1 MAQIV
6 LFEDHLLEDMTPICL
21 TRPAF
26 DVTCACYTLHDIARQ
41 VADRIGAE
49 RAGAGARASSAARG
63 SHDAVPGVHAA
74 DPAAHSAAAGNG
86 APHAGAVAWVVRD
99 YLKKVTAQRHPPV
112 ALSTGPRLFLNASTV
127 PDIRYAARLV
137 ELLEEGK
144 PFVATAGKRVSAAFI
159 PGGASTPEPLTAEN
173 VTPWLLE
180 LKLPLLEEEI
190 FRTLDGQYEV
200 IKYLDPLFQENIRHR
215 IQAGTYREMKP
226 GVFCAQNVTL
236 ADTAVFRTKDGPV
249 VLERDVE
256 AMDFT
261 YFVGPLH
268 VGQRS
273 RVIERASL
281 KEHVCIGETCKIG
294 GEVEASVIESFTN
307 KQHHGFLGHSWVGSW
322 VNLGAG
328 TSNSD
333 LKNTY
338 GEVRLEYPHRRV
350 DTGMQFLGCVIGD
363 FAKSAINTSIF
374 TGKVIGVSSMLY
386 GFIGSNVPSFCNYAR
401 SFGQITE
408 CPVDQAI
415 LIQKRMFA
423 RRGIQ
428 QTADDAAL
436 LREVFEITR
445 SERLI
450 SDEPPSL

>member
-6 LFEDHLLEDMTPICL
+6 LFEDHLLEDMTPISL

-26 DVTCACYTLHDIARQ
+26 DVTCACYTLHEIARE
-41 VADRIGAE
+41 VAERIGAPK
-49 RAGAGARASSAARG
+49 AGAGARTVSGARG
-63 SHDAVPGVHAA
+63 ASGERDGAHDGIGGAHDGATGDGVPQPG
-74 DPAAHSAAAGNG
+74 G
-86 APHAGAVAWVVRD
+86 VAWIVRG
-99 YLKKVTAQRHPPV
+99 YLKRVTAQHHPAV
-112 ALSTGPRLFLNASTV
+112 ALSAGPRLFLNASVV

-137 ELLEEGK
+137 ELVEAGR
-144 PFVATAGKRVSAAFI
+144 PFVATAGSRVSAALI
-159 PGGASTPEPLTAEN
+159 PTPVSAPDPLTAEN

-190 FRTLDGQYEV
+190 FRTLDGQYQV
-200 IKYLDPLFQENIRHR
+200 IKYLEPLFPENLRHR
-215 IQAGTYREMKP
+215 IQTGSHRELKP
-226 GVFCAQNVTL
+226 GVFCAENVTL
-236 ADTAVFRTKDGPV
+236 ADTAVFRTTDGPV
-249 VLERDVE
+249 VLETGVD

-261 YFVGPLH
+261 YFVGPVH
-268 VGQRS
+268 VGPRT
-273 RVIERASL
+273 RIIERASL

-294 GEVEASVIESFTN
+294 GEVEASIIESFTN

-363 FAKSAINTSIF
+363 YAKSAINTSIF
-374 TGKVIGVSSMLY
+374 TGKVLGVSSMLY

-423 RRGIQ
+423 RRGIR
-428 QTADDAAL
+428 QTVDDAAL

-450 SDEPPSL
+450 SDEPPAL

>member
-1 MAQIV
+1 MATQIV
-6 LFEDHLLEDMTPICL
+6 LFEDHLLCDMSPITL

-26 DVTCACYTLHDIARQ
+26 AVTCACCTLFDI
-41 VADRIGAE
+41 V
-49 RAGAGARASSAARG
+49 
-63 SHDAVPGVHAA
+63 
-74 DPAAHSAAAGNG
+74 SAAAGG
-86 APHAGAVAWVVRD
+86 AGWVVRD
-99 YLKKVTAQRHPPV
+99 YLSGSAGLRYARQP
-112 ALSTGPRLFLNASTV
+112 LGTGPKLFLNASIV
-127 PDIRYAARLV
+127 PDVRYGERIRQLAAEAR
-137 ELLEEGK
+137 
-144 PFVATAGKRVSAAFI
+144 PFVATAGGRVSAALL
-159 PGGASTPEPLTAEN
+159 PAGVSAPSPLTSEN

-180 LKLPLLEEEI
+180 LKLPLHDEEY
-190 FRTLDGQYEV
+190 FKTLDHQYEV
-200 IKYLDPLFQENIRHR
+200 IKYMEPLFPGNIAER
-215 IQAGTYREMKP
+215 IRTGSYREWKP
-226 GVFCAQNVTL
+226 GVFCAENVFV
-236 ADTAVFRTKDGPV
+236 ADTAVFRTREGPV
-249 VLERDVE
+249 VLERGVE
-256 AMDFT
+256 ALDFT
-261 YFVGPLH
+261 YFVGPVH
-268 VGQRS
+268 VGAKS

-281 KEHVCIGETCKIG
+281 KERVCVGETCKIG

-374 TGKVIGVSSMLY
+374 TGKIVGVASMLY
-386 GFIGSNVPSFCNYAR
+386 GSIGSNVASFCNYAR

-415 LIQKRMFA
+415 LIQKRMFE

-428 QTADDAAL
+428 QTPEDAEL
-436 LREVFEITR
+436 LRTVFELTR
-445 SERLI
+445 TERLI

>member
-1 MAQIV
+1 MEPRIV
-6 LFEDHLLEDMTPICL
+6 LFEDHLLDDMSPICL

-26 DVTCACYTLHDIARQ
+26 AVTCACYTLRD
-41 VADRIGAE
+41 VAC
-49 RAGAGARASSAARG
+49 
-63 SHDAVPGVHAA
+63 
-74 DPAAHSAAAGNG
+74 AAGG
-86 APHAGAVAWVVRD
+86 EVGWIVRD
-99 YLKKVTAQRHPPV
+99 HLAKTTAQRFPRAV
-112 ALSTGPRLFLNASTV
+112 LETAGPRFFLNASVV
-127 PDIRYAARLV
+127 PDIRYAQKVRQLW
-137 ELLEEGK
+137 EKGE
-144 PFVATAGKRVSAAFI
+144 PFVATAGDRVSAALV
-159 PGGASTPEPLTAEN
+159 PAGTAAPESLGSESI
-173 VTPWLLE
+173 TPWLLE
-180 LKLPLLEEEI
+180 MKLPLHEEEL
-190 FRTLDGQYEV
+190 FRTFDHQFEV
-200 IKYLDPLFQENIRHR
+200 IKYLEPLFMENLARR
-215 IQAGTYREMKP
+215 VRAGAYREVAPK
-226 GVFCAQNVTL
+226 VYAAENVSL
-236 ADTAVFRTKDGPV
+236 ASTAVLRTGDGPIV
-249 VLERDVE
+249 FEKDVE
-256 AMDFT
+256 VADFA
-261 YFVGPLH
+261 YLVGPVH
-268 VGQRS
+268 VGART

-294 GEVEASVIESFTN
+294 GEVEASIIESFTN

-374 TGKVIGVSSMLY
+374 TGKIIGVSSMLY
-386 GFIGSNVPSFCNYAR
+386 GFVGANVPSFCNYAR

-408 CPVDQAI
+408 CPVDQAL

-423 RRGIQ
+423 RRGIR
-428 QTADDAAL
+428 QTPEDATL
-436 LREVFEITR
+436 LKDVFELTR

>member
-1 MAQIV
+1 MDTQIV
-6 LFEDHLLEDMTPICL
+6 LFEDHLLCDMSPVTL

-26 DVTCACYTLHDIARQ
+26 SVTCACYTLFDIVSA
-41 VADRIGAE
+41 VAG
-49 RAGAGARASSAARG
+49 GAG
-63 SHDAVPGVHAA
+63 
-74 DPAAHSAAAGNG
+74 
-86 APHAGAVAWVVRD
+86 WVVRD
-99 YLKKVTAQRHPPV
+99 YLTRSA
-112 ALSTGPRLFLNASTV
+112 ALRYACQPLGTGQKLFLNASIV
-127 PDIRYAARLV
+127 PDVRYAERIRQLAAEAR
-137 ELLEEGK
+137 
-144 PFVATAGKRVSAAFI
+144 PFVATAGGRVSAAFM
-159 PGGASTPEPLTAEN
+159 PAGVPVPNPLTSEN

-180 LKLPLLEEEI
+180 LKLPLRDEEY
-190 FRTLDGQYEV
+190 FRTLDHQYEV
-200 IKYLDPLFQENIRHR
+200 IKYMEPLFPGNIAER
-215 IQAGTYREMKP
+215 IRMGSYREWKP
-226 GVFCAQNVTL
+226 GVFRAENVL
-236 ADTAVFRTKDGPV
+236 VADTAVFRTKEGPV

-256 AMDFT
+256 VLDFT
-261 YFVGPLH
+261 YFVGPVY
-268 VGQRS
+268 VGAKS

-281 KEHVCIGETCKIG
+281 KERVCVGETCKIG

-350 DTGMQFLGCVIGD
+350 DTGMQFLGCMIGD

-374 TGKVIGVSSMLY
+374 TGKIIGVGSMLY
-386 GFIGSNVPSFCNYAR
+386 GSIGSNVPSFCNYAR
-401 SFGQITE
+401 AFGQITE

-415 LIQKRMFA
+415 LIQKRMFE

-428 QTADDAAL
+428 QTPEDAEL
-436 LREVFEITR
+436 LRAVFEQTR
-445 SERLI
+445 TERLI